1 MVLYL
6 KWLLV
11 SRCSNRVSSIRYHY
25 QHANA
30 KLYSPFGMVKS
41 YKSNK
46 TEILGAL
53 RPLNKNIGDELDTIT
68 QQKFLQPVLNGTE
81 YTITLKNGQAV
92 KLGPNSNY
100 SGMTF
105 VNCDLSA
112 LSLTACD
119 FSGCKFYNCRIEKS
133 EFSYSSFQDAIFRH
147 CVLNESVFLFATL
160 NSTILSHCDL
170 TATRYSYAKISGA
183 IFNENNMDQS
193 LFLETQILN
202 SKFLNC
208 KFDECNMH
216 KAKIDKT
223 MFRNILSTELSWSL
237 KGSFIQKVQFVN
249 CKTVSTVAVGAVF
262 AECLFDRSNFWK
274 SVFVGCSFYDSKFL
288 HTGFNESE
296 LKQNKFVNSTMSAC
310 RFRVC
315 VFSNSTFK
323 KCLISDCTLEC
334 ADFRNVEFT
343 DTPIENN
350 YISNEHYFKTVFP
363 TENQ

>member
-1 MVLYL
+1 
-6 KWLLV
+6 
-11 SRCSNRVSSIRYHY
+11 
-25 QHANA
+25 
-30 KLYSPFGMVKS
+30 
-41 YKSNK
+41 
-46 TEILGAL
+46 
-53 RPLNKNIGDELDTIT
+53 
-68 QQKFLQPVLNGTE
+68 
-81 YTITLKNGQAV
+81 
-92 KLGPNSNY
+92 
-100 SGMTF
+100 
-105 VNCDLSA
+105 
-112 LSLTACD
+112 
-119 FSGCKFYNCRIEKS
+119 
-133 EFSYSSFQDAIFRH
+133 
-147 CVLNESVFLFATL
+147 
-160 NSTILSHCDL
+160 
-170 TATRYSYAKISGA
+170 
-183 IFNENNMDQS
+183 
-193 LFLETQILN
+193 
-202 SKFLNC
+202 
-208 KFDECNMH
+208 MH
-216 KAKIDKT
+216 KAKIDET

-323 KCLISDCTLEC
+323 KCVISYCTLER

-350 YISNEHYFKTVFP
+350 YISNEHDFKTVFP